1 MANHGENCPTFQRT
15 LKSTCPNCTGLPFS
29 ATTSAMTPLVSAL
42 ISFITFIAS
51 IMQTTVSSS
60 TFVPTS
66 TNGEA
71 SGDAARKK
79 VPTIGE
85 TISLVDA
92 LSAEAVAPG
101 PLAAAGP
108 VVDVTI
114 G

>member
-1 MANHGENCPTFQRT
+1 PPVYRARNTT
-15 LKSTCPNCTGLPFS
+15 WPNCTGVLFS

-42 ISFITFIAS
+42 IAFITFIAS
-51 IMQTTVSSS
+51 IMQATVSSP

-92 LSAEAVAPG
+92 LSAEVGAAPG
-101 PLAAAGP
+101 PLATAG
-108 VVDVTI
+108 VAVDVI
-114 G
+114 VG